1 MPNAKDNYIV
11 FGFDPYK
18 FIEEGLDIVER
29 DGLRTVF
36 SESGVIGRSPI
47 SGKDYN
53 WSGYKSSSSK
63 SFAEQFDINSG
74 LGSFLDQD
82 LLTKVEQVYSNIN
95 AKLDLGG
102 DFKASRIKFT
112 EKPLGIF
119 SFAQASKGLIRP
131 VEYFSKEENKVILA
145 DNVFKGQ
152 FKGKDYYFYNYDG
165 REVIVERRQEGT
177 TKIHE
182 SCTDILLK
190 EDEESKLV
198 LPYDLEGKIVNDC
211 KGNKLRYAT
220 TTKKVYA
227 YREKKGG
234 GIAPYVDLYIS
245 TGGLGDIEPE
255 QMIIRSLPNI
265 LLSRILEKAGVRVRI
280 FAYWSNRDYSK
291 DRDFNTMFMLKNYG
305 ETVDINKIAVFS
317 SDTRFYRYWLANS
330 TIGWYKF
337 MCGDDES
344 GFDTTGTLSPSV
356 FMKDI
361 LPMVRNYVS
370 YQISVGQFPSQVVN
384 KKLMLFAN
392 MDVGSGDQ
400 IESSD
405 IEKKVIEK
413 FYSIL
418 DYIQMQL
425 SNTPRKVLQDI
436 IKREKDNGKSETE
449 IKKYIRS
456 AITNVLS
463 PTKEFQKQS
472 PAELKR
478 LLDSG
483 SLTKSEYDKK
493 LRVEIMLDTQKDA
506 DDIIEERE
514 KLLNI
519 LNTLIQ

>member
-1 MPNAKDNYIV
+1 MPQAKDNYIV

-18 FIEEGLDIVER
+18 FIEEGLDIVKK
-29 DGLRTVF
+29 DGLRTIYDK
-36 SESGVIGRSPI
+36 SAIIGQPAI

-53 WSGYKSSSSK
+53 WHGYKSGASK
-63 SFAEQFDINSG
+63 SFEEQFDINSG

-131 VEYFSKEENKVILA
+131 VEYYSKEENKVIPP
-145 DNVFKGQ
+145 DSVFKSE
-152 FKGKDYYFYNYDG
+152 FKGEDFYYYNYDG
-165 REVIVERRQEGT
+165 REVAVERRQEGT
-177 TKIHE
+177 TKIAE

-190 EDEESKLV
+190 RDEQSKLV

-211 KGNKLRYAT
+211 KGNKLRYTT

-245 TGGLGDIEPE
+245 TGGLGDINPE

-280 FAYWSNRDYSK
+280 FAYWSNRDYK
-291 DRDFNTMFMLKNYG
+291 QDRDFNTMFMLKNYG
-305 ETVDINKIAVFS
+305 ETVDLNKIAVFS
-317 SDTRFYRYWLANS
+317 SDTRFYRYYLANS

-337 MCGDDES
+337 MCGDDKS
-344 GFDTTGTLSPSV
+344 GFDTTGTLSPST
-356 FMKDI
+356 FMTNI
-361 LPMVRNYVS
+361 LPMIRNYVS
-370 YQISVGQFPSQVVN
+370 YQISVGNFPSQVVD
-384 KKLMLFAN
+384 KRLMLFAN
-392 MDVGSGDQ
+392 MDVSSGDK
-400 IESSD
+400 IDSETT
-405 IEKKVIEK
+405 EKLVIEK

-436 IKREKDNGKSETE
+436 IKREKDNGKSETQ
-449 IKKYIRS
+449 IKNYIRS

-463 PTKEFQKQS
+463 PTKEFQKES
-472 PAELKR
+472 PAQLKK
-478 LLDSG
+478 LFDSG
-483 SLTKSEYDKK
+483 ALTKKEYEKK
-493 LRVEIMLDTQKDA
+493 LRVEIMLDTSEEA
-506 DDIIEERE
+506 DIIIEERE
-514 KLLNI
+514 KLLSI
-519 LNTLIQ
+519 LNTLIL

>member
-1 MPNAKDNYIV
+1 
-11 FGFDPYK
+11 
-18 FIEEGLDIVER
+18 LDIVKR
-29 DGLRTVF
+29 DGLRTIYD
-36 SESGVIGRSPI
+36 ESRVQYGSSVR
-47 SGKDYN
+47 GKDYN
-53 WSGYKSSSSK
+53 WHGYKSGSSK

-102 DFKASRIKFT
+102 DFKASRIRFT

-131 VEYFSKEENKVILA
+131 VEYYSKEENKVIPP
-145 DNVFKGQ
+145 DDIFKGE
-152 FKGKDYYFYNYDG
+152 FKGNTYFYYNHEG

-177 TKIHE
+177 TKIAE
-182 SCTDILLK
+182 SCTDILLM
-190 EDEESKLV
+190 EDENSKLI
-198 LPYDLEGKIVNDC
+198 LPYDSDGKIVNEC

-245 TGGLGDIEPE
+245 TGGLGSIEPE

-280 FAYWSNRDYSK
+280 FAYWSNRDYNR

-305 ETVDINKIAVFS
+305 ETIDLNKIAVFS

-330 TIGWYKF
+330 TVGWYKF
-337 MCGDDES
+337 MCGDGRS
-344 GFDTTGTLSPSV
+344 GFDTTGTLDPST
-356 FMKDI
+356 FMRDI

-370 YQISVGQFPSQVVN
+370 YQINVGQFPSQVVN

-392 MDVGSGDQ
+392 MDVDSGDD
-400 IESSD
+400 IESPD

-436 IKREKDNGKSETE
+436 IKREKDNGKSESD
-449 IKKYIRS
+449 IKRYIRS
-456 AITNVLS
+456 AITDVLS

-472 PAELKR
+472 PAELKK
-478 LLDSG
+478 LLESG
-483 SLTKSEYDKK
+483 SLSKDEYDER
-493 LRVEIMLDTQKDA
+493 LRVEIMLDTRKDA

-519 LNTLIQ
+519 LNTLIL

>member
-1 MPNAKDNYIV
+1 MPKAKDNYIV

-18 FIEEGLDIVER
+18 FIEEGLDIVKR
-29 DGLRTVF
+29 DGLRTIYD
-36 SESGVIGRSPI
+36 ESSVQYGSSVR
-47 SGKDYN
+47 GKDYN
-53 WSGYKSSSSK
+53 WHGYKSGSSK

-82 LLTKVEQVYSNIN
+82 LLTKIEQVYSNIN

-102 DFKASRIKFT
+102 DFKASRIRFT

-131 VEYFSKEENKVILA
+131 VEYYSKEENKVIPP
-145 DNVFKGQ
+145 DDIFKGE
-152 FKGKDYYFYNYDG
+152 FKGNTYFYYNHDG

-177 TKIHE
+177 TKIAE
-182 SCTDILLK
+182 SCTDILLM
-190 EDEESKLV
+190 EDENSKLI
-198 LPYDLEGKIVNDC
+198 LPYDSDGKIVNEC

-245 TGGLGDIEPE
+245 TGGLGSIEPE

-280 FAYWSNRDYSK
+280 FAYWSNRDYNR

-305 ETVDINKIAVFS
+305 ETIDLNKIAVFS

-330 TIGWYKF
+330 TVGWYKF
-337 MCGDDES
+337 MCGDGRS
-344 GFDTTGTLSPSV
+344 GFDTTGTLDPST
-356 FMKDI
+356 FMRDI

-370 YQISVGQFPSQVVN
+370 YQINVGQFPSQVVN

-392 MDVGSGDQ
+392 MDVDSGDD
-400 IESSD
+400 IESPD
-405 IEKKVIEK
+405 IEKKVIQK

-436 IKREKDNGKSETE
+436 IKREKDNGKSEIE
-449 IKKYIRS
+449 IKGYIRS
-456 AITNVLS
+456 AITDVLS

-472 PAELKR
+472 PAELKK
-478 LLDSG
+478 LLESG
-483 SLTKSEYDKK
+483 SLSKDEYDER
-493 LRVEIMLDTQKDA
+493 LRVEIMLDTRKDA

-519 LNTLIQ
+519 LNTLIL

>member
-1 MPNAKDNYIV
+1 MPKAKDNYIV

-18 FIEEGLDIVER
+18 FIEEGLDIVKK
-29 DGLRTVF
+29 DGLRTI
-36 SESGVIGRSPI
+36 STEGSASGSYHIT
-47 SGKDYN
+47 GKDYN
-53 WSGYKSSSSK
+53 WYGYKSGSSK

-82 LLTKVEQVYSNIN
+82 LLNKVEQVYSNIN

-102 DFKASRIKFT
+102 DFKASRIRFT

-131 VEYFSKEENKVILA
+131 VEYYSKEENKIIPP
-145 DNVFKGQ
+145 DDVFKGT
-152 FKGKDYYFYNYDG
+152 FKDMDYFYYKYDG

-177 TKIHE
+177 TKIAE

-190 EDEESKLV
+190 EEENSKLV
-198 LPYDLEGKIVNDC
+198 LPYNLEGKIVNEC

-245 TGGLGDIEPE
+245 TGGVGSIEPE

-280 FAYWSNRDYSK
+280 FAYWSNRDYTR

-305 ETVDINKIAVFS
+305 ETIDLNKIAVFS

-330 TIGWYKF
+330 TVGWYKF
-337 MCGDDES
+337 MCGDGKS
-344 GFDTTGTLSPSV
+344 GFDTTGTLDPTT
-356 FMKDI
+356 FMRDI

-370 YQISVGQFPSQVVN
+370 YQIKVGQFPSQVVD
-384 KKLMLFAN
+384 KRLMLFAN
-392 MDVGSGDQ
+392 MDVNSKDK
-400 IESSD
+400 IESQE
-405 IEKKVIEK
+405 IEKRVIEK

-436 IKREKDNGKSETE
+436 IKREKDNGKSESE
-449 IKKYIRS
+449 IKRYIRS
-456 AITNVLS
+456 AITDVLS

-472 PAELKR
+472 PEELKKMY
-478 LLDSG
+478 DIG
-483 SLTKSEYDKK
+483 SISKEDYEEK
-493 LRVEIMLDTQKDA
+493 LRVEIMLDTPKDA

-519 LNTLIQ
+519 LNTLIL

>member
-1 MPNAKDNYIV
+1 MPKAKDNYIV

-18 FIEEGLDIVER
+18 FIEEGLDIVEK
-29 DGLRTVF
+29 DGLRTIFTEASTV
-36 SESGVIGRSPI
+36 GRSPI

-74 LGSFLDQD
+74 LGSFLDQE
-82 LLTKVEQVYSNIN
+82 LLTRVEQVYSNIN

-131 VEYFSKEENKVILA
+131 VEYYSKEENKVIPP
-145 DNVFKGQ
+145 DNVFKGE
-152 FKGKDYYFYNYDG
+152 FKDSDYFYYNYDG

-177 TKIHE
+177 TKIAE
-182 SCTDILLK
+182 SCTNILLK
-190 EDEESKLV
+190 EDMQSKLI
-198 LPYDLEGKIVNDC
+198 LPYDSEGKIVNEC

-305 ETVDINKIAVFS
+305 ETVDLNKIAVFS

-330 TIGWYKF
+330 TVGWYKF
-337 MCGDDES
+337 MCGDGIS

-356 FMKDI
+356 FMRDI

-392 MDVGSGDQ
+392 MDVDSGDK

-436 IKREKDNGKSETE
+436 IKREKDNGKSESE
-449 IKKYIRS
+449 IKSYIRS
-456 AITNVLS
+456 SITNVLS

-472 PAELKR
+472 PAELKK
-478 LLDSG
+478 LLDKG
-483 SLTKSEYDKK
+483 SLTKQQYDEK
-493 LRVEIMLDTQKDA
+493 LRVEIMLDTEKDA
-506 DDIIEERE
+506 DEIIEERE

-519 LNTLIQ
+519 LNTLIL

>member
-1 MPNAKDNYIV
+1 MPKAKDNYIV

-18 FIEEGLDIVER
+18 FIEEGLDIVKK
-29 DGLRTVF
+29 DGLRTI
-36 SESGVIGRSPI
+36 STEGSASGSYHIT
-47 SGKDYN
+47 GKDYN
-53 WSGYKSSSSK
+53 WYGYKSGSSK

-82 LLTKVEQVYSNIN
+82 LLNKVEQVYSNIN

-102 DFKASRIKFT
+102 DFKASRIRFT

-131 VEYFSKEENKVILA
+131 VEYYSKEENKIIPP
-145 DNVFKGQ
+145 DDVFKGT
-152 FKGKDYYFYNYDG
+152 FKDMDYFYYKYDG

-177 TKIHE
+177 TKIAE

-190 EDEESKLV
+190 EEENSKLV
-198 LPYDLEGKIVNDC
+198 LPYNLEGKIVNEC

-245 TGGLGDIEPE
+245 TGGVGSIEPE

-280 FAYWSNRDYSK
+280 FAYWSNRDYTR

-305 ETVDINKIAVFS
+305 ETIDLNKIAVFS

-330 TIGWYKF
+330 TVGWYKF
-337 MCGDDES
+337 MCGDGKS
-344 GFDTTGTLSPSV
+344 GFDTTGTLDPTT
-356 FMKDI
+356 FMRDI

-370 YQISVGQFPSQVVN
+370 YQIKVGQFPSQVVD
-384 KKLMLFAN
+384 KRLMLFAN
-392 MDVGSGDQ
+392 MDVASKDK
-400 IESSD
+400 IESDD

-436 IKREKDNGKSETE
+436 IKREKDKGKSESE
-449 IKKYIRS
+449 IKRYIRS
-456 AITNVLS
+456 AITDVLS

-472 PAELKR
+472 PEELKKMY
-478 LLDSG
+478 DIG
-483 SLTKSEYDKK
+483 SISKAEYEEK
-493 LRVEIMLDTQKDA
+493 LRVEIMLDTPKEA
-506 DDIIEERE
+506 DNIIEERE

-519 LNTLIQ
+519 LNTLIL

>member
-1 MPNAKDNYIV
+1 MPKAKDNYIV

-18 FIEEGLDIVER
+18 FIEEGLDIVKR
-29 DGLRTVF
+29 DGLRTIYD
-36 SESGVIGRSPI
+36 ESRVQYGSSVR
-47 SGKDYN
+47 GKDYN
-53 WSGYKSSSSK
+53 WHGYKSGSSK

-102 DFKASRIKFT
+102 DFKASRIRFT

-131 VEYFSKEENKVILA
+131 VEYYSKEENKVIPP
-145 DNVFKGQ
+145 DDIFKGE
-152 FKGKDYYFYNYDG
+152 FKGNTYFYYNHEG

-177 TKIHE
+177 TKIAE
-182 SCTDILLK
+182 SCTDILLM
-190 EDEESKLV
+190 EDENSKLI
-198 LPYDLEGKIVNDC
+198 LPYDSDGKIVNEC

-245 TGGLGDIEPE
+245 TGGLGSIEPE

-280 FAYWSNRDYSK
+280 FAYWSNRDYNR

-305 ETVDINKIAVFS
+305 ETIDLNKIAVFS

-330 TIGWYKF
+330 TVGWYKF
-337 MCGDDES
+337 MCGDGRS
-344 GFDTTGTLSPSV
+344 GFDTTGTLDPST
-356 FMKDI
+356 FMRDI

-370 YQISVGQFPSQVVN
+370 YQINVGQFPSQVVN

-392 MDVGSGDQ
+392 MDVDSGDD
-400 IESSD
+400 IESPD

-436 IKREKDNGKSETE
+436 IKREKDNGKSESD
-449 IKKYIRS
+449 IKRYIRS
-456 AITNVLS
+456 AITDVLS

-472 PAELKR
+472 PAELKK
-478 LLDSG
+478 LLESG
-483 SLTKSEYDKK
+483 SLSKDEYDER
-493 LRVEIMLDTQKDA
+493 LRVEIMLDTRKDA

-519 LNTLIQ
+519 LNTLIL

>member
-1 MPNAKDNYIV
+1 MPKAKDNYIV

-18 FIEEGLDIVER
+18 FIEEGLDIVKR
-29 DGLRTVF
+29 DKLKTLYN
-36 SESGVIGRSPI
+36 ESAVTSGSSIK
-47 SGKDYN
+47 GKDYN
-53 WSGYKSSSSK
+53 WHGYKSGSSK
-63 SFAEQFDINSG
+63 SFEEQMNINSG

-131 VEYFSKEENKVILA
+131 VEYYSKEEKKIIPP
-145 DNVFKGQ
+145 DDVFKGK
-152 FKGKDYYFYNYDG
+152 FKGLDYFYHNQDG
-165 REVIVERRQEGT
+165 RELIVERRQEGT
-177 TKIHE
+177 TNIAD
-182 SCTDILLK
+182 SCTDVLLK
-190 EDEESKLV
+190 EEEQSKLV
-198 LPYDLEGKIVNDC
+198 LPYNAEGKIVNEC

-245 TGGLGDIEPE
+245 TGGIYDVNPE

-265 LLSRILEKAGVRVRI
+265 LLSRILEKAGVRVRM
-280 FAYWSNRDYSK
+280 FVYWSNRDGTQN
-291 DRDFNTMFMLKNYG
+291 RDFNTMFMVKNYG
-305 ETVDINKIAVFS
+305 ETIDLNKIAVFS

-330 TIGWYKF
+330 TVGWYKF
-337 MCGDDES
+337 MCGDAKS
-344 GFDTTGTLSPSV
+344 NFNTTGTNSPSV
-356 FMKDI
+356 FMKDV
-361 LPMVRNYVS
+361 LPMIRNYVS
-370 YQISVGQFPSQVVN
+370 YQISVGAFPSQVVN

-392 MDVGSGDQ
+392 MDVDGSDK
-400 IESSD
+400 IESDD
-405 IEKKVIEK
+405 IEKTVIEK

-436 IKREKDNGKSETE
+436 IKREKDNGKDEYD
-449 IKKYIRS
+449 IKTYIRS

-472 PAELKR
+472 PAELKK
-478 LLDSG
+478 LYDIG
-483 SLTKSEYDKK
+483 SLSKSEYEEQ
-493 LRVEIMLDTQKDA
+493 LRVEIMLDTPKEA
-506 DDIIEERE
+506 DDIIEERD

-519 LNTLIQ
+519 LNTLIL

>member
-1 MPNAKDNYIV
+1 MPQAKDNYIV

-18 FIEEGLDIVER
+18 FIEEGLDIVKK
-29 DGLRTVF
+29 DGLRTIYQ
-36 SESGVIGRSPI
+36 ESSVQGGSSVR
-47 SGKDYN
+47 GKDYN
-53 WSGYKSSSSK
+53 WHGYKSGSSK

-131 VEYFSKEENKVILA
+131 VEYYSKDENKVIPA
-145 DNVFKGQ
+145 DDVFKGS
-152 FKGKDYYFYNYDG
+152 FKDVDYFYYKHDG

-177 TKIHE
+177 TKIAE

-190 EDEESKLV
+190 EDEQSKLF
-198 LPYDLEGKIVNDC
+198 LPYNSEGKIVNEC

-245 TGGLGDIEPE
+245 TGGLGGIEPE

-280 FAYWSNRDYSK
+280 FAYWSNRDYDK

-305 ETVDINKIAVFS
+305 ETIDLNKIAVFS

-330 TIGWYKF
+330 TVGWYKF
-337 MCGDDES
+337 MCGDGKS
-344 GFDTTGTLSPSV
+344 GFDTTGTLDPST
-356 FMKDI
+356 FLKNI
-361 LPMVRNYVS
+361 LPMIRNYVS
-370 YQISVGQFPSQVVN
+370 YQISVGAFPSQVVN

-392 MDVGSGDQ
+392 MDVDSGDK
-400 IESSD
+400 IESTD
-405 IEKKVIEK
+405 IEKNVIQK

-436 IKREKDNGKSETE
+436 IKREKDNGKSEYE

-456 AITNVLS
+456 AITDVLS

-472 PAELKR
+472 PADLKKM
-478 LLDSG
+478 LDSG
-483 SLTKSEYDKK
+483 SLTKKEYEEK
-493 LRVEIMLDTQKDA
+493 LRVEIMLDTPKDA

-519 LNTLIQ
+519 LNTLIL